1 MKDIKN
7 RNLTNIRA
15 YKEDAKKM
23 NELAYELT
31 GIEKCSVK
39 VPEVIRR
46 INNSDE
52 IKKLL
57 KKDSFYY
64 KRPKN
69 LSKKGGL
76 SSLITMGFVLGI
88 IVVIFFI
95 LSLMLPV
102 TQSTFGG
109 ITGNLKQI
117 TPSLYKVD
125 NQTGGTPTNV
135 TNQVDTTLDTANG
148 VIQASG
154 WLPYT
159 ALVALFVL
167 FIILAIQV
175 RAYPYLMIIWIG
187 IVIVLVYLTMIF
199 SNSYET
205 QVALNPVMYS
215 TQDSLTGFLNT
226 NLPIVMALFGF
237 LGGVFMFLV
246 IKSEPEYEV
255 SQQ

>member
-1 MKDIKN
+1 MKDMKN

-15 YKEDAKKM
+15 YKEDAQKM
-23 NELAYELT
+23 NELAFELT
-31 GIEKCSVK
+31 GIEKSRVK
-39 VPEVIRR
+39 IPEVIRR

-57 KKDSFYY
+57 KKDSYFY

-69 LSKKGGL
+69 MNRRGGL
-76 SSLITMGFVLGI
+76 DSLIKMGFVLGA
-88 IVVIFFI
+88 IVAIFFV

-102 TQSTFGG
+102 TQNTFGG
-109 ITGNLKQI
+109 ISSNIKSF

-125 NQTGGTPTNV
+125 NQTGGAPTNV
-135 TNQVDTTLDTANG
+135 TQQIDSTVDTANG

-175 RAYPYLMIIWIG
+175 RAYPYLMIVWIG
-187 IVIVLVYLTMIF
+187 IVFVLVFLTMIF
-199 SNSYET
+199 SNSYDT
-205 QVALNPVMYS
+205 QVALNPSLYS
-215 TQDSLTGFLNT
+215 TQDTLTGFLNS
-226 NLPIVMALFGF
+226 NLPIVIALIGF
-237 LGGVFMFLV
+237 LGGVFMFII